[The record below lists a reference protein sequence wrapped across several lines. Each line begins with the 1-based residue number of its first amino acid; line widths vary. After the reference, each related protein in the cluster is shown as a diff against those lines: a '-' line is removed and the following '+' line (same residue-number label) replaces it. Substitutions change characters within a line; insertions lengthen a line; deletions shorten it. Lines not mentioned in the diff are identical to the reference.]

1 MSLSLVKSWRKCVE
15 ITCTKLGE
23 KKRETWHI
31 FWAIPSISGKK
42 RASTAFFFFLL
53 HVFFY
58 CLAEIFFFFFFL
70 SFIMRKKS
78 ALSTFHYLWTCF
90 FGEGN
95 HLSIS
100 LGRSRWDKKVFFAR
114 KFGILKHTVHVWIQ
128 PCWDFSWCHSKALNV
143 QCTALKWGNTE
154 RAHNTGGYLLIS
166 LMATSVSRKTRAC
179 TFLTQFCVLLFVF
192 YTVQNGWFLPV
203 LLHVA
208 HRSSVTSNRKF
219 FFCVSVVIAMID
231 CHVFHFF

>member
-1 MSLSLVKSWRKCVE
+1 MS
-15 ITCTKLGE
+15 
-23 KKRETWHI
+23 
-31 FWAIPSISGKK
+31 
-42 RASTAFFFFLL
+42 
-53 HVFFY
+53 FFY
-58 CLAEIFFFFFFL
+58 CLAELFFSFFFFKFHNEKEICLINISL
-70 SFIMRKKS
+70 S
-78 ALSTFHYLWTCF
+78 LDLF

-95 HLSIS
+95 QLSIS

-114 KFGILKHTVHVWIQ
+114 KFWILKHTVHVWIQ

-143 QCTALKWGNTE
+143 QWTALKWGNTE
-154 RAHNTGGYLLIS
+154 RAHNTAGYLLIS

-219 FFCVSVVIAMID
+219 FFVCQLSLQWSTVMFSTFSKHLNFDLRFIKNTLNLGGGCWRCNIASHHQANMWSD
-231 CHVFHFF
+231 F